1 VYLDCICLFVWL
13 LTDDHEILTN
23 EMLLSEADLPF
34 LFGSTKCAASKW
46 KQIGLSLGF
55 KDFDIAAIEEN
66 PLLMPEGSIGY
77 FKEMLSCWLK
87 WAPPKHNWPTFGTL
101 AAAFQSSSYGHIVE
115 KLRLNFLQQ
124 QGMLLT
130 IWHACSNLDYI
141 GFISTKWCLV

>member
-1 VYLDCICLFVWL
+1 MYLDCICLFVWL
-13 LTDDHEILTN
+13 LTDDHEIPTN
-23 EMLLSEADLPF
+23 EMLLSETDLPL
-34 LFGSTKCAASKW
+34 LFGSTQCAVSKW

-55 KDFDIAAIEEN
+55 KDFELAAIEEN

-101 AAAFQSSSYGHIVE
+101 AAAFQSNSYEHIVE
-115 KLRLNFLQQ
+115 KLKLNFLQQ

-130 IWHACSNLDYI
+130 VWHACSDLDYI
-141 GFISTKWCLV
+141 RFISS